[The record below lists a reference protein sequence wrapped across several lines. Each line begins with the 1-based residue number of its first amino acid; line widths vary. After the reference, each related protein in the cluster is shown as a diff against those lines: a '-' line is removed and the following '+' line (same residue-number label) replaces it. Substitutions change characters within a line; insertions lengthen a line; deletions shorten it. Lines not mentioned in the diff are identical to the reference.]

1 MSLLTEL
8 FGDEIINASLAEVK
22 QKIKN
27 LPPTLKEK
35 RLYLLKDYAAI
46 KGIVVSTEDFDEVA

>member
-22 QKIKN
+22 QKIKS
-27 LPPTLKEK
+27 LPPSLKEK
-35 RLYLLKDYAAI
+35 RSYLLKDYAAI
-46 KGIVVSTEDFDEVA
+46 KGIVLSAGDYLEGP